1 MLELKGE
8 LVLLS
13 FLLFLMKF
21 SWRSEKRI
29 SWISQ
34 TDPEGLKPDDL
45 CRQDTENVDM
55 DMMDIDMVGMHMV
68 DMENLTDLSRTFDLS
83 SRSFLRNV
91 PREPYQPY
99 FGRNLG
105 S

>member
-8 LVLLS
+8 FAFFS

-55 DMMDIDMVGMHMV
+55 DMMDIDMMDIDMVGMHMV
-68 DMENLTDLSRTFDLS
+68 DMENLTDLSRTFGLVLFCAMCLENHTSHILDAI
-83 SRSFLRNV
+83 
-91 PREPYQPY
+91 
-99 FGRNLG
+99 
-105 S
+105 

>member
-1 MLELKGE
+1 MTFVG
-8 LVLLS
+8 
-13 FLLFLMKF
+13 
-21 SWRSEKRI
+21 RI
-29 SWISQ
+29 
-34 TDPEGLKPDDL
+34 
-45 CRQDTENVDM
+45 DTENVDI

>member
-8 LVLLS
+8 LVFLS

-68 DMENLTDLSRTFDLS
+68 DMENLTDLSRTFGLVLFCAMCLENHTS
-83 SRSFLRNV
+83 HIL
-91 PREPYQPY
+91 EAI
-99 FGRNLG
+99 
-105 S
+105 